1 MNIQMVKS
9 LLWPPASPPARG
21 IGKPNDGPW
30 WASTCI
36 LLVLPL
42 TAIAH
47 NAVFYPN
54 QCMLEAFAGDYSH
67 PGALLWLSRD
77 PSLPWSILIA
87 FVTFL
92 VGNRFQSVKV
102 FAACFMV

>member
-1 MNIQMVKS
+1 M
-9 LLWPPASPPARG
+9 G

-30 WASTCI
+30 WASTCA

-54 QCMLEAFAGDYSH
+54 QCMLEAFAVNQGMQEPGGRIDRRESESH
-67 PGALLWLSRD
+67 
-77 PSLPWSILIA
+77 SL
-87 FVTFL
+87 
-92 VGNRFQSVKV
+92 
-102 FAACFMV
+102 